1 MITLM
6 ERCFSDKIKTDDWQK
21 KLKQMI
27 PPYGE
32 SLNGNPQLTENI
44 RTQSSHALGL

>member
-1 MITLM
+1 M
-6 ERCFSDKIKTDDWQK
+6 ERCFKDKINTIEWQQ

-27 PPYGE
+27 PSYGE

-44 RTQSSHALGL
+44 RTQTTHALGL